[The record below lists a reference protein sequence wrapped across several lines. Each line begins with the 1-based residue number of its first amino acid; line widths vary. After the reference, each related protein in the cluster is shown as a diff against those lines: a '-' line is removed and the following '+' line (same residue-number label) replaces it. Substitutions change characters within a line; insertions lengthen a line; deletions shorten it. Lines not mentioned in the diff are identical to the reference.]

1 MRLILRMDQTHLIK
15 MVKEETGT
23 RTENPFPP
31 QPRVSPCA
39 GFGGEVRERGWQPR
53 HFENIASI

>member
-1 MRLILRMDQTHLIK
+1 MDQTHLIK
-15 MVKEETGT
+15 MVKEEAGT

-39 GFGGEVRERGWQPR
+39 GFAGEVRERGWQPR
-53 HFENIASI
+53 HFENIAFI